1 MGIGFHSCER
11 SNEPL
16 EIPTGTSD
24 GTQLSLSPTLIPKKQ
39 SMFKSLL
46 IAIVIVVGMYMT
58 VEIFYNQ
65 DVVVEKEVTTEV
77 ETIEVEQDA
86 IEKAKQELERINA
99 ELDTEEAKIL
109 EERKALDAR
118 LEKIREARLGF
129 Q

>member
-1 MGIGFHSCER
+1 
-11 SNEPL
+11 
-16 EIPTGTSD
+16 
-24 GTQLSLSPTLIPKKQ
+24 
-39 SMFKSLL
+39 
-46 IAIVIVVGMYMT
+46 MT

-86 IEKAKQELERINA
+86 IEKAKQDLERINA

>member
-1 MGIGFHSCER
+1 
-11 SNEPL
+11 
-16 EIPTGTSD
+16 
-24 GTQLSLSPTLIPKKQ
+24 
-39 SMFKSLL
+39 MFKSLL
-46 IAIVIVVGMYMT
+46 IAIAVVVGMYMT

-86 IEKAKQELERINA
+86 IEKAKQDLERINA

>member
-1 MGIGFHSCER
+1 
-11 SNEPL
+11 
-16 EIPTGTSD
+16 
-24 GTQLSLSPTLIPKKQ
+24 
-39 SMFKSLL
+39 MFKSLL
-46 IAIVIVVGMYMT
+46 IAIAVVVGMYMT

-65 DVVVEKEVTTEV
+65 DVVVVKEVTTEV

-86 IEKAKQELERINA
+86 IEKAKQDLERINA